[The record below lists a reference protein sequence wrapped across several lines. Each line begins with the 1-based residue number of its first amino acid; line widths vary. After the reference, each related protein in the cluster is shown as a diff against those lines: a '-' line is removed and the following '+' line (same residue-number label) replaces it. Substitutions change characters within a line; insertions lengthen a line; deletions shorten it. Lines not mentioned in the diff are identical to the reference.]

1 MKMHRINI
9 KNFKKFEEVT
19 VEFHPDINIF
29 TGVNNCGK
37 TTLLEAI
44 ALWHECFIKLIKQAE
59 KSDKKLNLTQGDYRL
74 GNQSKNYYDF
84 NEIVSVRSPNYE
96 DLFYNLDISQNVYIQ
111 VDFLHEKEKIAI
123 GFYLCSVSGNNY
135 EVHVNQSILDYK
147 VFNQIFQHFPCPISS
162 IYASPVA
169 HLLFDEEFERDAVI
183 KYKIQRRKSIEVIRN
198 RLHKIKNEDRVEFQK
213 NLSYILNNNQYNV
226 SYKEFGDY
234 NHDISINIKIKLSD
248 RDAYKDISLL
258 GSGTLQIIE
267 ILLSVYEKKTDLNLI
282 LLDEPDSHI
291 HRDIQ
296 KRLLN
301 FLVKHTEKTQI
312 FITTHNESLIRSAN
326 PNHIFHL
333 ENTAI
338 KNYQPIGCGI
348 SASNKQG
355 FQETYK
361 LKILKELGGESSLD
375 FINALEADKIIF
387 VEGLSDAKYIDV
399 LMDKKSRDSAKK
411 NIMYWS
417 FDGVDNLL
425 LNIKSYKILFSQI
438 KNEKTLWEK
447 SLMVMDADWFTD
459 MQRDQ
464 LKAEMKK
471 IGSTVIF
478 PFYTFE
484 SVLLTDLQKLF
495 NLMLSFLKSINT
507 YHHQLND
514 TSNHLYQQ
522 MHVNMLAKIVDD
534 HFSSHVT
541 YINEQNEPKDFGKV
555 KHWLNKKKDTFN
567 KSEIYKNFCNNTD
580 SHQLNYVNFLKQE
593 LANKNYAVIATKDDV
608 SDICKKALM
617 QLNMSIDDNV
627 DIVHELLKLV
637 SPATWYEQWDEL
649 FKLIYK

>member
-1 MKMHRINI
+1 MKMHSINI
-9 KNFKKFEEVT
+9 KNFKKFEDVT
-19 VEFHPDINIF
+19 VEFNPDINIF

-44 ALWHECFIKLIKQAE
+44 ALWHEFFIKLIKRAE
-59 KSDKKLNLTQGDYRL
+59 RSDKSLKIKQDDYRL
-74 GNQSKNYYDF
+74 GNGLNYFDF
-84 NEIVSVRSPNYE
+84 KDVISVRSPNYK
-96 DLFYNLDISQNVYIQ
+96 DLFYNLDTSKPVYIEITFSKPNAL
-111 VDFLHEKEKIAI
+111 VI
-123 GFYLCSVSGNNY
+123 GFNVCRANGNNY
-135 EVHVNQSILDYK
+135 EIHVNSKVLDYQQ
-147 VFNQIFQHFPCPISS
+147 FNTIFQEFPCPITS
-162 IYASPVA
+162 IFASPVA
-169 HLLFDEEFERDAVI
+169 HLLFDEEFERDAIIRSKV
-183 KYKIQRRKSIEVIRN
+183 QQRKSIEVIRN
-198 RLHKIKNEDRVEFQK
+198 RLHKIKDEDRANFS
-213 NLSYILNNNQYNV
+213 NDLSEILTNSPQNI
-226 SYKEFGDY
+226 SYKIIGDY
-234 NHDISINIKIKLSD
+234 NSDVSISANIKTSPKDSF
-248 RDAYKDISLL
+248 KDISLL

-267 ILLSVYEKKTDLNLI
+267 ILLSIYEKKTDLNLI

-333 ENTAI
+333 ENTSTKTYA
-338 KNYQPIGCGI
+338 PIGCGI
-348 SASNKQG
+348 SKHNKQG

-399 LMDKKSRDSAKK
+399 LMDKKYRDSAKK

-425 LNIKSYKILFSQI
+425 LNIQSYKTLFSQI

-447 SLMVMDADWFTD
+447 SLMVIDADWSMDT
-459 MQRDQ
+459 QRDQ

-484 SVLLTDLQKLF
+484 SVLLTDLHKLSWLLFEYIKNQDKLSKKPIIDDRHSDESRSHIQEKLQAVIKEKCQK
-495 NLMLSFLKSINT
+495 MLDEVDRDNNDFEKKIKEWQGKKESILVRSAIFKQYNFDYHNYYSFLKKE
-507 YHHQLND
+507 L
-514 TSNHLYQQ
+514 
-522 MHVNMLAKIVDD
+522 
-534 HFSSHVT
+534 
-541 YINEQNEPKDFGKV
+541 KD
-555 KHWLNKKKDTFN
+555 
-567 KSEIYKNFCNNTD
+567 
-580 SHQLNYVNFLKQE
+580 
-593 LANKNYAVIATKDDV
+593 KNYSVIATKDDV
-608 SDICKKALM
+608 KEICEGVLKEYQFDFSDQM
-617 QLNMSIDDNV
+617 
-627 DIVHELLKLV
+627 DIVHELLKQV
-637 SPATWYEQWDEL
+637 SLSTWYDQWDQL
-649 FKLIYK
+649 FELIY

>member
-1 MKMHRINI
+1 MKMHSI
-9 KNFKKFEEVT
+9 KIQNFKKFEDVT
-19 VEFHPDINIF
+19 VEFNADINVF

-44 ALWHECFIKLIKQAE
+44 ALWHECFIKLIKKAE
-59 KSDKKLNLTQGDYRL
+59 KSDKKLKIKQGGYRL
-74 GNQSKNYYDF
+74 GNKGLNYFDF
-84 NEIVSVRSPNYE
+84 KDIISVRSPNYE
-96 DLFYNLDISQNVYIQ
+96 DLFYSLDTSNPVYIE
-111 VDFLHEKEKIAI
+111 VSFFKPNALAI
-123 GFYLCSVSGNNY
+123 GFYICRANGNNY
-135 EVHVNQSILDYK
+135 EIHVNQQVLDYEL
-147 VFNQIFQHFPCPISS
+147 FNSVLQEFPCPISS
-162 IYASPVA
+162 IFASPVA

-183 KYKIQRRKSIEVIRN
+183 KNKIQQRKSIEVIRN
-198 RLHKIKNEDRVEFQK
+198 RLYKIKDENRSKFIND
-213 NLSYILNNNQYNV
+213 LSEILTSSPNNI
-226 SYKEFGDY
+226 SYQINGDY
-234 NHDISINIKIKLSD
+234 NSDIAITVNIKTSPKDSF
-248 RDAYKDISLL
+248 KDISLL

-333 ENTAI
+333 ENASAKT
-338 KNYQPIGCGI
+338 YQPIGCGI
-348 SASNKQG
+348 STPNKQG

-361 LKILKELGGESSLD
+361 LKVLKELGGESSLD

-399 LMDKKSRDSAKK
+399 LMDKKYRDSAKK

-425 LNIKSYKILFSQI
+425 LNIQSYKTLFSQI

-447 SLMVMDADWFTD
+447 SLIVMDSDWFTD
-459 MQRDQ
+459 TQSVQ

-471 IGSTVIF
+471 IGQTVIF

-484 SVLLTDLQKLF
+484 SVLLTDLEKL
-495 NLMLSFLKSINT
+495 
-507 YHHQLND
+507 
-514 TSNHLYQQ
+514 
-522 MHVNMLAKIVDD
+522 
-534 HFSSHVT
+534 SS
-541 YINEQNEPKDFGKV
+541 Y
-555 KHWLNKKKDTFN
+555 
-567 KSEIYKNFCNNTD
+567 C
-580 SHQLNYVNFLKQE
+580 
-593 LANKNYAVIATKDDV
+593 
-608 SDICKKALM
+608 
-617 QLNMSIDDNV
+617 
-627 DIVHELLKLV
+627 
-637 SPATWYEQWDEL
+637 
-649 FKLIYK
+649 LIF